1 MSQITLL
8 TGPERR
14 RRWSE
19 DERRQVLTAA
29 FAPGAIVA
37 DISRRYEISTSLIY
51 KWRRQGLAR
60 ESGAMFA
67 PAMVVDEPASVVDEP
82 TSAAPEAVAITV
94 EFTGGARV
102 RISATAPAI
111 LVTTTLRALR

>member
-1 MSQITLL
+1 MSQMTLL

-19 DERRQVLTAA
+19 DERRLILAAA

-51 KWRRQGLAR
+51 KWRRQTLAM
-60 ESGAMFA
+60 ESGAAFA
-67 PAMVVDEPASVVDEP
+67 PAIVVDEPA
-82 TSAAPEAVAITV
+82 SAAPEAVAITV
-94 EFTGGARV
+94 EVGRGARGRV
-102 RISATAPAI
+102 SAAAPGG
-111 LVTTTLRALR
+111 VGKTTLPAL

>member
-1 MSQITLL
+1 MSQMTLL

-19 DERRQVLTAA
+19 DERRLILAAA
-29 FAPGAIVA
+29 FAPGAIVV

-51 KWRRQGLAR
+51 KWRRQRLATDR
-60 ESGAMFA
+60 GATFA
-67 PAMVVDEPASVVDEP
+67 PAIVVDEPASV
-82 TSAAPEAVAITV
+82 TPEAVAITV
-94 EFTGGARV
+94 KFAGGARV
-102 RISATAPAI
+102 RISATAPAA

>member
-1 MSQITLL
+1 MSQMTLL

-19 DERRQVLTAA
+19 DERRLILAAA

-51 KWRRQGLAR
+51 KWRRQTTAA
-60 ESGAMFA
+60 ESGAAF
-67 PAMVVDEPASVVDEP
+67 
-82 TSAAPEAVAITV
+82 
-94 EFTGGARV
+94 
-102 RISATAPAI
+102 APAI
-111 LVTTTLRALR
+111 LVNRPASGAPGAGACTGQASRAARATAAAWRPAALRAARWWG

>member
-1 MSQITLL
+1 MSQMTLL

-19 DERRQVLTAA
+19 DERRLILAAA

-51 KWRRQGLAR
+51 KWRRQTSAT
-60 ESGAMFA
+60 ESGAAFA
-67 PAMVVDEPASVVDEP
+67 PAIVVDEPAS
-82 TSAAPEAVAITV
+82 AAPEAGAITV
-94 EFTGGARV
+94 GVSRGARGGSSAAAPAAFGGA
-102 RISATAPAI
+102 
-111 LVTTTLRALR
+111 TLGGRR

>member
-1 MSQITLL
+1 MSQMTLL

-19 DERRQVLTAA
+19 DERRLILAAA

-51 KWRRQGLAR
+51 KWRRQRLATDR
-60 ESGAMFA
+60 GATVA
-67 PAMVVDEPASVVDEP
+67 PAIVVDEPASVTP
-82 TSAAPEAVAITV
+82 GAGAVTV
-94 EFTGGARV
+94 EVAR
-102 RISATAPAI
+102 RW
-111 LVTTTLRALR
+111 RGWGQR

>member
-1 MSQITLL
+1 MSQMTLL

-19 DERRQVLTAA
+19 DERRLIWAAA
-29 FAPGAIVA
+29 FAPVAIVA

-51 KWRRQGLAR
+51 KWRRQTSAT
-60 ESGAMFA
+60 ESGAAFA
-67 PAMVVDEPASVVDEP
+67 PAIVVDEPA
-82 TSAAPEAVAITV
+82 SAAPEAVAITV
-94 EFTGGARV
+94 EFSSGARV
-102 RISATAPAI
+102 RISATAPAA